1 MHRILRAGVGLLA
14 ALAVG
19 CGGVRAPQ
27 VPKPPPGQRVAI
39 LGPARLDAAQLAAW
53 VRGRRPQ
60 PTGAWKASEPLEAI
74 ARYFVEEGAAEGVA
88 GDVAFVQAVI
98 ETGWFRFPGLVPAW
112 KNNFSGLGAVD
123 ADPGQAAS
131 FPSARIGVR
140 AQVQH
145 LRAYADPRATTCTS
159 PPLAFPCVDPRFD
172 LVRPRGRAPYW
183 NQLGRGE
190 WATDPGYG
198 AAIVQRYRE
207 ALAFHGLAFAPG
219 RGAGPWRRAGHD
231 ARCGWLA
238 MTSRNTRI
246 SSGSC
251 LAPVSS
257 ASTRIASWC
266 ARAG

>member
-1 MHRILRAGVGLLA
+1 MNRLRSAAGAGLLA
-14 ALAVG
+14 VLAAG
-19 CGGVRAPQ
+19 CGGVRGPQ
-27 VPKPPPGQRVAI
+27 VPLPPSGPRVAI

-60 PTGAWKASEPLEAI
+60 PPGAWRASEPLDAI

-98 ETGWFRFPGLVPAW
+98 ETGWFRFPGTVPAW

-123 ADPGQAAS
+123 ANPGQAAS
-131 FPSARIGVR
+131 FASARIGVR

-145 LRAYADPRATTCTS
+145 LRAYADPRATTCAS

-172 LVRPRGRAPYW
+172 QVRPRGRAPFW

-198 AAIVQRYRE
+198 AAIVERYRE
-207 ALAFHGLAFAPG
+207 ALAFHGLA
-219 RGAGPWRRAGHD
+219 
-231 ARCGWLA
+231 LV
-238 MTSRNTRI
+238 TSR
-246 SSGSC
+246 
-251 LAPVSS
+251 S
-257 ASTRIASWC
+257 AQPLTPRAADG
-266 ARAG
+266 AR